1 MCRSIKTL
9 FHTNPPPTEADIYA
23 ASLQYVRKISGYRQ
37 PSKTNEPAFEQAVQ
51 EIALATQKLMNSLE
65 TSAPTRQRQ

>member
-23 ASLQYVRKISGYRQ
+23 ASLQYVRKLSGYKQ

-65 TSAPTRQRQ
+65 TLAPVRQQK